1 MAPIFSSQ
9 YEINESTGDDVNSC
23 DTAAISY
30 SALSSNVMPFQ
41 YMDNLKT
48 ESMIPIIR
56 SMSSSTYQED
66 LSAILVREIN
76 AMQKRIPV
84 IMLCQ
89 KSLMILNWIQKQS
102 GQF

>member
-48 ESMIPIIR
+48 ESVDPI
-56 SMSSSTYQED
+56 M
-66 LSAILVREIN
+66 
-76 AMQKRIPV
+76 
-84 IMLCQ
+84 
-89 KSLMILNWIQKQS
+89 
-102 GQF
+102 